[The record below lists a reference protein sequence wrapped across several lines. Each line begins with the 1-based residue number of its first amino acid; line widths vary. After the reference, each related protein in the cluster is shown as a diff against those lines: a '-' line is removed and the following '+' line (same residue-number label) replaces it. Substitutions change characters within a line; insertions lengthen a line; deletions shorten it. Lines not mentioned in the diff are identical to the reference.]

1 MIIIEYNNNNSNISI
16 ILYENG
22 DMITGFNSKE
32 RTGVR
37 HVASGSLVFI
47 DRGYRGAYCLHHQHV
62 SQ

>member
-1 MIIIEYNNNNSNISI
+1 MIIIVHNNNSNISI
-16 ILYENG
+16 ILYKNG

-47 DRGYRGAYCLHHQHV
+47 DRGDREAYCLHHQHV